1 MKRNVLIGSVS
12 ALVLSTTAA
21 FAGSGCG
28 DKADLMQQAA
38 MSVGSGEYQLAGAES
53 DKTQVKP
60 GEGQG
65 PTEAVGE
72 QVEGADKDKKAGEAS
87 EKAGHESPTE
97 AVGEATPEMKPDGEA
112 PAAGGAEA
120 PGAGGAAAPAGDA
133 AQQQGD
139 KTVVKPGEGQ
149 GPTEAVGDAAKQ
161 SEDQPKDQSEVKQE
175 GDKTKVKPA
184 ESPTPAP

>member
-1 MKRNVLIGSVS
+1 MKRNVLIASVS
-12 ALVLSTTAA
+12 ALALSATAA

-28 DKADLMQQAA
+28 DADLMEQAA
-38 MSVGSGEYQLAGAES
+38 MSVGSGGSVQLAQTQEGE
-53 DKTQVKP
+53 KTEVKP

-65 PTEAVGE
+65 PTEAVGG

-97 AVGEATPEMKPDGEA
+97 AVGEATPEMKPDGDA
-112 PAAGGAEA
+112 PAAGGAGNMA
-120 PGAGGAAAPAGDA
+120 DDAAKPAGDA
-133 AQQQGD
+133 AKQEGN
-139 KTVVKPGEGQ
+139 KTEVKPGEGQ

-161 SEDQPKDQSEVKQE
+161 SEDQPKDQSEVTQE

-184 ESPTPAP
+184 ESPTPAQ